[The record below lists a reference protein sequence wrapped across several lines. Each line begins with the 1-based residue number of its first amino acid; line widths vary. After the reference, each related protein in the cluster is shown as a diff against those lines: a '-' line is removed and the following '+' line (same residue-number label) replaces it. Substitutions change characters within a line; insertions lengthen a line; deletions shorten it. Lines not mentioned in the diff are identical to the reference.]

1 MTSYTSFTRHQ
12 VSWRAF
18 DTDMEEG
25 ASLSEARAMPKVPLI
40 S

>member
-1 MTSYTSFTRHQ
+1 MTSYTSFTFHQ
-12 VSWRAF
+12 VSWRVS
-18 DTDMEEG
+18 DTDTEEG